1 MKFSVRAVAFC
12 AALLQ
17 PVAANFDVYMVD
29 VYDAIFKSH
38 TRGWQIFEAQ
48 PGSCI
53 DVQNA
58 PVFWDS
64 GDVSYKN
71 GVRCKGSGCGYT
83 PPADNIDQLEMNFS
97 FLNGPV
103 YHWTLYKDRGRT
115 MVGLDGNTY
124 GNCIVFPDGDYDCNS
139 IFGGKEQHH
148 GYRKFRCLTQFTAD
162 QINHGK

>member
-1 MKFSVRAVAFC
+1 MRFSALGITAYV
-12 AALLQ
+12 ALLQ

-38 TRGWQIFEAQ
+38 SRGWQIFEAE
-48 PGSCI
+48 PGSCV

-64 GDVSYKN
+64 GD
-71 GVRCKGSGCGYT
+71 
-83 PPADNIDQLEMNFS
+83 MNFS

-139 IFGGKEQHH
+139 IFNGKEQHH

-162 QINHGK
+162 QINHGY